1 MKKLLGLVICFVLL
15 FSCND
20 NEKTELASESN
31 SVADKSAAESKDY
44 EIGDMKLV
52 DIAKKSSQYL
62 ESGDIDSWMTIFA
75 DNATYRWNNLD
86 SVVSKAAISDYW
98 KKRRT
103 DIIDSISFSNEI
115 WTALKVNRA
124 QSAMQMTGNYVL
136 GWHLVYA
143 RYKTGKSMTQ
153 RIHTSYHFNDAGLI
167 DRVSTYMDRAL
178 INAAME
184 K

>member
-1 MKKLLGLVICFVLL
+1 MKKSLGLIICLVLL
-15 FSCND
+15 FSCNE
-20 NEKTELASESN
+20 NEKKAVASESN
-31 SVADKSAAESKDY
+31 SVGDKSAAESKDY

-62 ESGDIDSWMTIFA
+62 ESGDIDSWMATFA

-115 WTALKVNRA
+115 WMAIKVNRA
-124 QSAMQMTGNYVL
+124 QSPMQMTGNYVL
-136 GWHLVYA
+136 GWHLVNA

-153 RIHTSYHFNDAGLI
+153 RVHTTYHFNDAGLI
-167 DRVSTYMDRAL
+167 DRVSAYMDKAP
-178 INAAME
+178 INAAMA